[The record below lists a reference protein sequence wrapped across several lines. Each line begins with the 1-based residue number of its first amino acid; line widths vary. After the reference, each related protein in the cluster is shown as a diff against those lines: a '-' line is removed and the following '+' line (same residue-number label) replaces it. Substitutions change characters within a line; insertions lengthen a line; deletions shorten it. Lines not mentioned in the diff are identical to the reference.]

1 MIYRPIGRTGMS
13 ASVIGLGGEY
23 LDRRPYETS
32 KEVIDAA
39 LERGVN
45 IIDVFMPG
53 KPVRENIAKALGK
66 RRSEVLIQ
74 GHIGSVERSGQYHRV
89 REIGECR
96 RYFEELLRLFG
107 GYIDLGMM
115 FFVETEEDFK
125 GAFETEYLTYVKQL
139 KQEGKI
145 RAIGA
150 SCHNPEMGARIVE
163 TGAVDLMMFSVNM
176 AYDMLPS
183 GVNIVDLDYT
193 LDSSN
198 LEGLNPKRARFYEI
212 CEQKGVAITT
222 MKTLGAGKLI
232 SPELT
237 PFIKPLSVGQCI
249 HYALSRP
256 AVVSALIGCKT
267 RREVEEAVSYLDMT
281 DEERDYSEAAAGL
294 MGSWSAKC
302 VYCSHCQPCPV
313 GIDVAA
319 VTRLLDIADLDGG
332 SVSAELRGRYESLEH
347 KASECVECGA
357 CEERCPFGVRVTEN
371 MGNAAKIFE

>member
-1 MIYRPIGRTGMS
+1 MICRPIGKTGMS

-23 LDRRPYETS
+23 LDHRPYETS
-32 KEVIDAA
+32 EEVVGAA
-39 LERGVN
+39 IERGIN

-53 KPVRENIAKALGK
+53 TPVRTNISRALKGNRGK
-66 RRSEVLIQ
+66 VLIQ
-74 GHIGSVERSGQYHRV
+74 GHIGSVDLNGQYHRV
-89 REIGECR
+89 REVDECR
-96 RYFEELLRLFG
+96 RYFDELLRLYD

-125 GAFETEYLTYVKQL
+125 GAFETEYLTYVQRL

-145 RAIGA
+145 RAVGA

-163 TGAVDLMMFSVNM
+163 TGAVDLMMFSVNI

-183 GVNIVDLDYT
+183 DVDVVDLLDKT
-193 LDSSN
+193 LDGGR
-198 LEGLNPKRARFYEI
+198 LKGFNPKRARFYEL

-232 SPELT
+232 SPEFT
-237 PFIKPLSVGQCI
+237 PFSRPLSVGQCI

-267 RREVEEAVSYLDMT
+267 RGEVEEAVSYLSMT
-281 DEERDYSEAAAGL
+281 DEERDYTDAVRGFSG
-294 MGSWSAKC
+294 WSAKC
-302 VYCSHCQPCPV
+302 VYCSHCQPCPM

-319 VTRLLDIADLDGG
+319 VTRLLDIANIDG
-332 SVSAELRGRYESLEH
+332 SVSAELRGRYDSLEH
-347 KASECVECGA
+347 KASECTECGA
-357 CEERCPFGVRVTEN
+357 CEERCPFGVKVTEN
-371 MGNAAKIFE
+371 MRNAAGIFE